1 MRKKTKSV
9 NALRERKR
17 EIERERESLLKQIWK
32 ENNKGHSRTCK
43 GSGQIFCPHPFAEE
57 IK

>member
-9 NALRERKR
+9 NAPRERKR
-17 EIERERESLLKQIWK
+17 EIERESLLKQIWK